1 MTLSVYLVRD
11 SMYLQQP
18 NNPKPEMFKNIHN
31 FLSQSECLM
40 IKRQSETVEK
50 WEGKVHGNDKKS
62 TKVNDVRKVDVYP
75 FQDLALAE
83 MIFETVKI
91 YNDDYFRFDIAG
103 IFDNL
108 QLLHYKEGCH
118 YDWHTD
124 IGDGIYSNR
133 KISVSILLSDTC
145 AGGEIVL
152 KQGADRPI
160 HMEVGDM
167 VLFPSYVLHKV
178 TPITKGERWAL
189 VTWIQ
194 DIKPF
199 R

>member
-1 MTLSVYLVRD
+1 
-11 SMYLQQP
+11 MYLQP
-18 NNPKPEMFKNIHN
+18 PVNPKPKMFHN
-31 FLSQSECLM
+31 EQHFWSQSECLM
-40 IKRQSETVEK
+40 IKRLHEIIPK
-50 WEGKVHGNDKKS
+50 WEGKVHDNDTKS
-62 TKVNDVRKVDVYP
+62 IKTKSVRSVDVYP
-75 FQDLALAE
+75 IPMSEDYYSIYQMIYDRVAE
-83 MIFETVKI
+83 L
-91 YNDDYFRFDIAG
+91 NDKHFRFDIAG

-108 QLLHYKEGCH
+108 QLLHYKEGDH

-124 IGDGIYSNR
+124 IGDNIYSNR
-133 KISVSILLSDTC
+133 KISVSVLLSDDC
-145 AGGEIVL
+145 MGGDLVL

-167 VLFPSYVLHKV
+167 LLFPSYVLHKV
-178 TPITKGERWAL
+178 KPITKGERWAL

>member
-1 MTLSVYLVRD
+1 
-11 SMYLQQP
+11 MYIE
-18 NNPKPEMFKNIHN
+18 KPVNKKPAPFINVQH
-31 FLSQSECLM
+31 FLTTTECAQ
-40 IKRQSETVEK
+40 IKATAQDIEK
-50 WEGKVHGNDKKS
+50 WTGKVHSNTDKS
-62 TKVNDVRKVDVYP
+62 TKVNSVREVDVYP
-75 FQDLALAE
+75 IPNSSEYNYLYE
-83 MIFETVKI
+83 IIFDAVKEC
-91 YNDDYFRFDIAG
+91 NNSHFNFDIAG

-108 QLLHYKEGCH
+108 QLLHYKKGHH

-124 IGDGIYSNR
+124 IGNGIYANR
-133 KISVSILLSDTC
+133 KISVSVLLSNDC
-145 AGGEIVL
+145 EGGELVL

-167 VLFPSYVLHKV
+167 TMFPSYVLHKI
-178 TPITKGERWAL
+178 TPVTKGERWSL